1 MCLSIHRCTDVIQLH
16 EHWSHLKY
24 PGVSPGLSPSS
35 LGGQGSSVGPRSLL
49 QSSAEP
55 QKAPDASLQAAEEE
69 LCVEV
74 RASWGAVTA
83 LNQAILCSCQVDAF
97 TSHQGLLL
105 KRGYAGFWCFLFFVF
120 LFQCKDI
127 SSLCSPAA
135 CSKEGST
142 CRGEQGGGILICPNQ
157 MRRAAPDRAFGLS
170 GVSKRK
176 RFSCLTSA
184 LVDTCSTL

>member
-16 EHWSHLKY
+16 ECWSYLKY

-83 LNQAILCSCQVDAF
+83 LNQAILCSCQVDAL

-120 LFQCKDI
+120 CFFSARIFPACAHPL
-127 SSLCSPAA
+127 PAA
-135 CSKEGST
+135 RKE
-142 CRGEQGGGILICPNQ
+142 
-157 MRRAAPDRAFGLS
+157 APAE
-170 GVSKRK
+170 VSREVV
-176 RFSCLTSA
+176 F
-184 LVDTCSTL
+184 

>member
-1 MCLSIHRCTDVIQLH
+1 MALQSSFWSVTQLVSPWWACQSPWDQCYGGKKVCLSIHRCTDVIQLH
-16 EHWSHLKY
+16 ECWSYLKY

-69 LCVEV
+69 LCMEV

-105 KRGYAGFWCFLFFVF
+105 KRGYAGFWCFLFLFFVSAF
-120 LFQCKDI
+120 SVQGYFQPVLNRC
-127 SSLCSPAA
+127 LQ
-135 CSKEGST
+135 
-142 CRGEQGGGILICPNQ
+142 QG
-157 MRRAAPDRAFGLS
+157 
-170 GVSKRK
+170 RK
-176 RFSCLTSA
+176 HLQR
-184 LVDTCSTL
+184 

>member
-1 MCLSIHRCTDVIQLH
+1 MGLSEPLGPVLWREESVPEYPQMHRCNPIAWML
-16 EHWSHLKY
+16 ELFEIPW
-24 PGVSPGLSPSS
+24 GVPWAFPF
-35 LGGQGSSVGPRSLL
+35 QPRWTGVFCGAKVPL

-83 LNQAILCSCQVDAF
+83 LNQAILCSCQVDAL

-120 LFQCKDI
+120 CFFSARIFPACAHPL
-127 SSLCSPAA
+127 PAA
-135 CSKEGST
+135 RKE
-142 CRGEQGGGILICPNQ
+142 
-157 MRRAAPDRAFGLS
+157 APAE
-170 GVSKRK
+170 VSREVV
-176 RFSCLTSA
+176 F
-184 LVDTCSTL
+184 